1 MSIGSQS
8 EVGEVDDGRGSAD
21 RIQHGRVV
29 AAGLIQIRRLHWHGV
44 DLIFRNR
51 GVGKKTLAQM
61 GEVAVLVPRRSDA
74 LVHLDD
80 MHIGPGHF
88 FVGEVPE
95 HLPRGAPPAYG
106 HDKASTSGDGGAGV
120 RGNDLCGAGCHF
132 VGGAEN
138 FLFHKIECRNLTG
151 FSKND
156 NAAVLDVLFIAA
168 TRANGHN
175 YGMSFQNLGL
185 PEPVLHGAQ
194 RMGYSD
200 ATPIQLRAIPV
211 ILSGRDL
218 VASAQTGTGK
228 TAAFALPVL
237 AKLDHPEP
245 RIRCLVLEPTREL
258 AMQVE
263 TAFRDY
269 MRFMH
274 TEVTLIHGGVG
285 YGKQRDDLKRH
296 CDVVVATPGRL
307 LDHMQQGLVDL
318 SSLQFLILDE
328 VDRMLDMGF
337 LPDVRRIVEQCPKER
352 QTLLFSATIPEEIQR
367 LSAWCLKDPERIE
380 IGARR
385 SPAETV
391 SHALY
396 PVAAD
401 QKFDLLL
408 TLLERTNYDSVLI
421 FSRTKDGADRI
432 SRQLKKNN
440 HSVATLH
447 SNRTQTERVDALEGF
462 KGGRYEVMVATD
474 IAARGIDIAGVS
486 HVINYD
492 VPQHPEDYVHRIGRT
507 GRAQTVGEA
516 FTIMTAEELPHVL
529 DIERFIGQKV
539 PRLKIENFNYVYTA
553 LFNED
558 SVLSSLKGAKGV
570 RTHKGMRF
578 GAKRKR

>member
-1 MSIGSQS
+1 
-8 EVGEVDDGRGSAD
+8 
-21 RIQHGRVV
+21 
-29 AAGLIQIRRLHWHGV
+29 
-44 DLIFRNR
+44 
-51 GVGKKTLAQM
+51 
-61 GEVAVLVPRRSDA
+61 
-74 LVHLDD
+74 
-80 MHIGPGHF
+80 
-88 FVGEVPE
+88 
-95 HLPRGAPPAYG
+95 
-106 HDKASTSGDGGAGV
+106 
-120 RGNDLCGAGCHF
+120 
-132 VGGAEN
+132 
-138 FLFHKIECRNLTG
+138 
-151 FSKND
+151 
-156 NAAVLDVLFIAA
+156 
-168 TRANGHN
+168 
-175 YGMSFQNLGL
+175 MSFQQLGL
-185 PEPVLHGAQ
+185 SEPVLHGAQ

-200 ATPIQLRAIPV
+200 PTPIQLRATPV

-218 VASAQTGTGK
+218 IASAQTGTGK

-237 AKLDHPEP
+237 SKLDHHEP

-274 TEVTLIHGGVG
+274 TEVSLIHGGVG
-285 YGKQRDDLKRH
+285 YGKQRDDLKRQ
-296 CDVVVATPGRL
+296 CDVIVATPGRL
-307 LDHMQQGLVDL
+307 LDHMEQGAVDL
-318 SSLQFLILDE
+318 SALQFLILDE

-337 LPDVRRIVEQCPKER
+337 LPEVRRIVEKCPKER

-367 LSAWCLKDPERIE
+367 LSSWCLRDPERIE

-396 PVAAD
+396 PVAVD

-447 SNRTQTERVDALEGF
+447 SNRTQNERVDALEGF

-539 PRLKIENFNYVYTA
+539 PRQKLENFTYVYTA
-553 LFNED
+553 LFDED
-558 SVLSSLKGAKGV
+558 RVMSSLKGAKGV

-578 GAKRKR
+578 GAKRRR